1 MKKLRKGQT
10 MVEYILVTVALLAV
24 FVIMYRSL
32 QWAVADAFKSGG
44 KVVVRTYMPTYK

>member
-1 MKKLRKGQT
+1 MRKRNGQT
-10 MVEYILVTVALLAV
+10 VVEYILVTVALLVV

-44 KVVVRTYMPTYK
+44 KVIVRTYIQTYN